1 MKKILFYVLIGNLLL
16 FSACS
21 DKDDLLVPIPND
33 ITFNESLK
41 IACDQNPTLQAA
53 KKKMEGSKLLVKSSK
68 VAFLPDI
75 TGFGSYSRGGG
86 EPSKD
91 YGYQIGAG
99 ISYTNLNL
107 LLLKQQ
113 VDQATLTYKKDQA
126 DYETQRQKVYLDV
139 KQAYIQLKN
148 AQESIPVARA
158 SKNVAKERYDLAA
171 GRYKAGLGDA
181 IELKDAQ
188 TEYMNAKLQYYNTL
202 MQYHISAANLERVI
216 GAPLTATEVNL

>member
-1 MKKILFYVLIGNLLL
+1 MQQQIPISGCTEGYLFLLIWMMNI
-16 FSACS
+16 S
-21 DKDDLLVPIPND
+21 
-33 ITFNESLK
+33 FNESLK
-41 IACDQNPTLQAA
+41 IACDQNPTLIAA
-53 KKKMEGSKLLVKSSK
+53 KKKMEGSKLLVKSAK

-75 TGFGSYSRGGG
+75 TGFGQYSRGGG
-86 EPSKD
+86 EPNKD
-91 YGYQIGAG
+91 YGYQLGAQ

-107 LLLKQQ
+107 LLLKQR
-113 VDQATLTYKKDQA
+113 VDEATLTYKKDQA
-126 DYETQRQKVYLDV
+126 DYETQRQKLYLDV

-158 SKNVAKERYDLAA
+158 SMNVAKERYDLAA

-181 IELKDAQ
+181 IEIKDAQ
-188 TEYMNAKLQYYNTL
+188 ITYQNAKLQFYNTL